1 MLHWMVSTSYIIAI
15 PRYYNDLF
23 LGSYHSILMTYC
35 PCETEVE
42 TLLRLHLFPATP
54 KHPQLAFTFKFL
66 DWLEALLLECHV
78 SVHDFVA
85 SVKFLSDN
93 KLLQV

>member
-1 MLHWMVSTSYIIAI
+1 MTF
-15 PRYYNDLF
+15 F

-35 PCETEVE
+35 SCETEVE